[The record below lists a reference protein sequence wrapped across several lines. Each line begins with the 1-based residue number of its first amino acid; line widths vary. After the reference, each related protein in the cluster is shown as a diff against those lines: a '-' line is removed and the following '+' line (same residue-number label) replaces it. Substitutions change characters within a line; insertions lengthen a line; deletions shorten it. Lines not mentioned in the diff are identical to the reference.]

1 MNEINTD
8 YLLTQIRTL
17 NASLDAPSSPTAR
30 ADAPQSAAND
40 FGNLLKNSLDSVNAL
55 QSQSRDLKVAFEQGD
70 TNVSLA
76 EAMIASQKA
85 DLSFRAMSE
94 VRNKLVTAYQEIM
107 NMPV

>member
-8 YLLTQIRTL
+8 YLLSQIRTL
-17 NASLDAPSSPTAR
+17 NASLDAPSGVAAR
-30 ADAPQSAAND
+30 TDAPESAAND
-40 FGNLLKNSLDSVNAL
+40 FGNLLKSSLDSVNEL
-55 QSQSRDLKVAFEQGD
+55 QSQSGELKVAFERGD